1 MRAKGQA
8 ALEYLMTYGWALVV
22 IIIVVAALFALGI
35 LSPATYQG
43 STCRG
48 FGKIGYSDHAFDASD
63 FNITLYNGTGADI
76 LSGNATV
83 YVDCDNDGTYEINKA
98 TTASW
103 RGSTSYTFN
112 IDASG
117 NADCNGSSW
126 STGDTYNMEVKI
138 TYTPRGKFT
147 KTETARCTGVVG

>member
-48 FGKIGYSDHAFDASD
+48 FGKIGYSDHVLKAHDD

-76 LSGNATV
+76 TSATLKI
-83 YVDCDNDGTYEINKA
+83 DCDMDGVYDNGDVNLGTA
-98 TTASW
+98 TW
-103 RGSTSYTFN
+103 RGSAAHTFSIN
-112 IDASG
+112 ISTDT
-117 NADCNGSSW
+117 DCNAFNS
-126 STGDTYNMEVKI
+126 GDTYQIGLEI
-138 TYTPRGKFT
+138 EYTPRNKFT
-147 KTETARCTGVVG
+147 KKETARCTGVAT